1 MKIIIIATFG
11 LLLAALVLSFNSMK
25 EKEISDPNQ
34 LEIARL
40 EKRIEQLE
48 TSQTKGKS
56 TELGISEALNQTT
69 AIEEAAKAQ
78 AIQAELQ
85 RTRAEMAKL
94 KSENE
99 EKEAV
104 IIENERLNASPVKKN
119 GRANLVVTA
128 LVMARISEFSAEA
141 NIAGITIEQVG
152 NVNPGDI
159 LGIRRNS
166 GIIGRVSVGTIDRN
180 RGVADPIPGSFM
192 NGQIDIQVG
201 DELILPPQF

>member
-1 MKIIIIATFG
+1 M
-11 LLLAALVLSFNSMK
+11 
-25 EKEISDPNQ
+25 SDPNQ
-34 LEIARL
+34 LEFARL
-40 EKRIEQLE
+40 EKRIIQLE
-48 TSQTKGKS
+48 ESLSKANSAK
-56 TELGISEALNQTT
+56 LGISEALSKET
-69 AIEEAAKAQ
+69 ALEEATRKQ
-78 AIQAELQ
+78 AIQAELE
-85 RTRAEMAKL
+85 RTKAEMAKL

-104 IIENERLNASPVKKN
+104 IVENQRANAAPVKSN

-141 NIAGITIEQVG
+141 NIAGITIEQIG
-152 NVNPGDI
+152 NVSQGDI

-166 GIIGRVSVGTIDRN
+166 GIIGRVVVGTIDRN

-192 NGQIDIQVG
+192 NGEIDIQIG